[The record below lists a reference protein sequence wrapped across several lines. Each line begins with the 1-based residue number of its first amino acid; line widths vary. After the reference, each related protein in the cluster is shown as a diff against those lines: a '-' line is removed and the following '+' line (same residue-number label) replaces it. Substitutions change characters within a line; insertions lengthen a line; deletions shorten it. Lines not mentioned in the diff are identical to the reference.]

1 MTKQLHNKPL
11 LLHPT
16 DFSFGSEVAF
26 GHALS
31 IALAKKSGLSV
42 LHVGEANN
50 NIPWDKFPGVRETLT
65 NWGLLDSDAKRT
77 EVYDRLGITVEKV
90 ETQTRSVVDGIT
102 EFGVIHKYGT
112 DMLVL
117 ATEGRDGLPRWLKPS
132 KAERV
137 ARNVRLPALF
147 VPDSSSMV
155 NLGDGSINLK
165 SILIPIDHSPDPQYA
180 INYIVNMLS
189 DMNISGSEITL
200 LHIGDDQ
207 HFPDIETPNYVDF
220 SFEKQ
225 SRKGETVANII
236 STAQAQQSQL
246 IVMATNGHD
255 GFLDALRGSNSE
267 RVLRESLCPVLTLPV

>member
-1 MTKQLHNKPL
+1 MSKHLHTKPL

-16 DFSFGSEVAF
+16 DFSYGSEIAF

-42 LHVGEANN
+42 LHVGDSKNK
-50 NIPWDKFPGVRETLT
+50 IPWDKFPGVRETLT

-102 EFGVIHKYGT
+102 EFGQIHKYGT

-117 ATEGRDGLPRWLKPS
+117 ATEGRDGLPRWLEPS

-147 VPDSSSMV
+147 VPDNSSMV

-165 SILIPIDHSPDPQYA
+165 SILIPIDHTPDPQYP

-189 DMNISGSEITL
+189 DMNISGCEITL

-207 HFPDIETPNYVDF
+207 YFPDVEIPSYADL
-220 SFEKQ
+220 SFEKL
-225 SRKGETVANII
+225 SIKGETVANIL

-246 IVMATNGHD
+246 IVMATHGHD

-267 RVLRESLCPVLTLPV
+267 RVLRESMCPVLTLPV